1 MAAQLLIE
9 EGHEVLL
16 HGRDRS
22 RAEAALR
29 AAPGALGAVH
39 GDVASIAQTKALAE
53 RVNEAGPFDA
63 VIHNVGI
70 GYRENRKVLTE
81 DGLPHVFAIN
91 TLAPY
96 ILTCL
101 IKRPARLVYL
111 SSGMHRGA
119 QPNLQDLLWEHRS
132 WNGASAYAESK
143 LHDAM
148 LAFAVSRYWRD
159 VFSNAL
165 EPGWVATRMGGA
177 GAPDDLT
184 QAYTTQAWFAVSDD
198 KEAHVTGKYFYH
210 KKERAPNP
218 TAHDDALQD
227 QLIEACHKYSG
238 VEFSR

>member
-16 HGRDRS
+16 HGRDQA
-22 RAEAALR
+22 RAEEALR
-29 AAPGALGAVH
+29 AAPGALGAVQ
-39 GDVASIAQTKALAE
+39 GDVARIAQTKALAE

-111 SSGMHRGA
+111 SSGMCIAARNPTFRTFSGNTGVGTA
-119 QPNLQDLLWEHRS
+119 PRPMLK
-132 WNGASAYAESK
+132 ASS
-143 LHDAM
+143 
-148 LAFAVSRYWRD
+148 
-159 VFSNAL
+159 
-165 EPGWVATRMGGA
+165 
-177 GAPDDLT
+177 
-184 QAYTTQAWFAVSDD
+184 TTQCWLSPFPAIGRMSSRTRSNPAGSQRAWA
-198 KEAHVTGKYFYH
+198 
-210 KKERAPNP
+210 APAP
-218 TAHDDALQD
+218 PM
-227 QLIEACHKYSG
+227 I
-238 VEFSR
+238 

>member
-1 MAAQLLIE
+1 MAARLLIE

-16 HGRDRS
+16 HGRDRAT
-22 RAEAALR
+22 AEEALR

-81 DGLPHVFAIN
+81 DGLLHVFAIN

-96 ILTCL
+96 ILTSL

-119 QPNLQDLLWEHRS
+119 QANLQDLLWEHRS

-148 LAFAVSRYWRD
+148 LAFAVSRYWQD

-184 QAYTTQAWFAVSDD
+184 KAHTTQVWLTVSDD
-198 KEAHVTGKYFYH
+198 KEARVTGKYFYH

-218 TAHDDALQD
+218 AAHDDALQD

-238 VEFSR
+238 VEFPR

>member
-16 HGRDRS
+16 HGRDQP
-22 RAEAALR
+22 RAEEALR

-70 GYRENRKVLTE
+70 GYRENRKILTE
-81 DGLPHVFAIN
+81 DGLPHVFAVN

-148 LAFAVSRYWRD
+148 LAFAVSRYWRN

-184 QAYTTQAWFAVSDD
+184 KAHTTQAWLAVSDD
-198 KEAHVTGKYFYH
+198 KEARVTGKYFYH
-210 KKERAPNP
+210 KKERVPNP
-218 TAHDDALQD
+218 AAHDDALQD

-238 VEFSR
+238 VEFPQ